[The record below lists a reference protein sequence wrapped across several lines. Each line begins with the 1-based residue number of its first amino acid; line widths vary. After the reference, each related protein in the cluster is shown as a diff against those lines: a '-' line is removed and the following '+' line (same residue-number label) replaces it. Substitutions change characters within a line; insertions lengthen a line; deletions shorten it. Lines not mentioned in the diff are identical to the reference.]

1 MRISSALCFA
11 PGFCASLIFF
21 SAATLADGP
30 ADNIAANVRSVPPLG
45 IDVPDEDRKELEEG
59 LKSLDSL
66 IGQVK
71 LTNFADKGWR
81 TKLLPD
87 VEIFSRAVHQG
98 LEYRE
103 FFSPNDVKNAK
114 SILQEGVRRASQLVK
129 GEADWLTQK
138 GLVVRGFRSKIDQ
151 TVQPYGLVIPDSY
164 DGSGKADYRL
174 DLWFHGRGE
183 KTSESAFIAQRMRQ
197 VGQIAPKDTIVLHPY
212 GRYSNAFK
220 FAGEVDV
227 LEGLEHAKQHYRIDE
242 DRIAVRGFS
251 MGGAGCWQMAV
262 HYPDL
267 FFAANP
273 GAGFSETPEF
283 LKFFQQE
290 KLSPTSFEKT
300 LWHLYDCTDW
310 AVNLNQLPTVAYSG
324 ELDIQKQAADIMEA
338 ALAREGI
345 SLTHLIGPETKH
357 AIHPESLREIEAR
370 LASLATSGR
379 NRLPPEIRFVTWT
392 LKYNR
397 SHWLT
402 VTGMKSHW
410 ETARI
415 TAMLAP
421 AFGFSNQADHRIIVK
436 PENVTAFRIDIE
448 PGLGP
453 FTPARPL
460 HVLGHQISVGT
471 DRSVHAEFHLDGNQ
485 WKLGPVPV
493 AEGSLVKRH
502 DLQGPIDDA
511 FMDSFVVVRPKGT
524 AQHAAVQKWTTSELQ
539 HTVEQWRK
547 QFRGD
552 AVVKDDSAISDED
565 IASSNLVLFGDPAS
579 NSVLARIIDRLPIKW
594 SDEAVQVGTQ
604 SFAAE
609 HHAPVLIYPNPLNPN
624 RYVVL
629 NSGFTYREFAYLN
642 NARQV
647 PKLPDWA
654 VIDLR
659 TPADALWPGKV
670 VAADFFDESWKLKT
684 QPESN

>member
-1 MRISSALCFA
+1 MWLVIVVCLCSSTR
-11 PGFCASLIFF
+11 PD
-21 SAATLADGP
+21 AAIADGP
-30 ADNIAANVRSVPPLG
+30 RDNIPDSVRSVPPLG
-45 IDVPDEDRKELEEG
+45 IEVPDADRKELEDG
-59 LKSLDSL
+59 LKQLDAI
-66 IGQVK
+66 IGQIL
-71 LTNFADKGWR
+71 LTNAADNQR
-81 TKLLPD
+81 RHALLPD
-87 VEIFSRAVHQG
+87 VQIFSRAVHQG

-114 SILQEGVRRASQLVK
+114 AVLQEGIRRAEQLVEGK
-129 GEADWLTQK
+129 ADWLSQK
-138 GLVVRGFRSKIDQ
+138 GLVVRGFRSRIDQ

-183 KTSESAFIAQRMRQ
+183 KTSESAFISQRMRQ
-197 VGQIAPKDTIVLHPY
+197 IGRVAPKDTIVLHPY

-227 LEGLEHAKQHYRIDE
+227 LEALEHARQNYRVDE

-283 LKFFQQE
+283 LKFFQKE
-290 KLSPTSFEKT
+290 ELNPTWYEKT

-310 AVNLNQLPTVAYSG
+310 AVNLNQLPTIAYSG
-324 ELDIQKQAADIMEA
+324 ELDIQKQAADIMEQ
-338 ALAREGI
+338 ALAREGMH
-345 SLTHLIGPETKH
+345 LTHLVGPQTKH
-357 AIHPESLREIEAR
+357 TIHPDSLSEIETR
-370 LASLATSGR
+370 LASLAKTGR
-379 NRLPPEIRFVTWT
+379 NQIPQEIRFVTWT

-397 SHWLT
+397 MHWLT
-402 VTGMKSHW
+402 VTGLKSHW
-410 ETARI
+410 EPARV

-421 AFGFSNQADHRIIVK
+421 AFSVPDQSDHRIIVNT
-436 PENVTAFRIDIE
+436 ENVTGFRIDIE

-453 FTPARPL
+453 FAPVRPL
-460 HVLGHQISVGT
+460 HILGQRIPVGT
-471 DRSVHAEFHLDGNQ
+471 DRSVHAEFHLDGDS
-485 WKLGPVPV
+485 WKLGPAPLS
-493 AEGSLVKRH
+493 AGSLVKRH
-502 DLQGPIDDA
+502 NLQGPIDDA
-511 FMDSFVVVRPKGT
+511 FMDSFIVVKPTGK
-524 AQHAAVQKWTTSELQ
+524 AKHDAVQKWTTSELQ
-539 HTVEQWRK
+539 HTIEQWRK

-552 AVVKDDSAISDED
+552 AVVKDDRAISEKD
-565 IASSNLVLFGDPAS
+565 IANSNLVLFGDPSS
-579 NSVLARIIDRLPIKW
+579 NSVLARISDKLPIAW
-594 SDEAVQVGTQ
+594 DAESVRVGDQ
-604 SFAAE
+604 SFDAA
-609 HHAPVLIYPNPLNPN
+609 HHAPVLIYPNPLNPD

-659 TPADALWPGKV
+659 TPPDALWPGKV
-670 VAADFFDESWKLKT
+670 VSADFFDESWNLKP
-684 QPESN
+684 QSAER